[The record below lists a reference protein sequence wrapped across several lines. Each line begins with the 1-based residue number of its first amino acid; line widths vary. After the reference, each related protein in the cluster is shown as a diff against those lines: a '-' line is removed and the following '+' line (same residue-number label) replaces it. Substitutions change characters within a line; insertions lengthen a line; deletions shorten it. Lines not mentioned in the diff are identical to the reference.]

1 MKPIK
6 YVSPQEAVRVIKS
19 GDRVHLSSVAV
30 TPHTLIKPMVERG
43 RNGELYGVIIQHI
56 HVEGQIEYANPEFE
70 GIFETEQFFVG
81 GNLRKQTQT
90 GYADYIPVFLSETQ
104 KLIREGYVH
113 VNVAMIMVSPP
124 DKHGFVS
131 LGTSVDATLAAV
143 ECADVVI
150 AAVNPNVPRCWGDAM
165 ISVEQ
170 IDIFVEDQAKLYTH
184 SFGPLTKE
192 EIQIGINVA
201 TLVEDGAC
209 MQMGIG
215 GIPNAVLAQLGN
227 HKDLGVH
234 TEMFTDGILPL
245 VEKGII
251 TGKYKNIDK
260 GKMVA
265 SFLMGTQELY
275 DFVDDNPRVA
285 MMDVA
290 HTNNVAVIRKLDKV
304 TAINSALAID
314 ITGQVCADSI
324 GIRHYSGV
332 GGQIDFIRGAG
343 HSKGG
348 KPIIA
353 MTSETAKGGSK
364 ISPTL
369 IEGSGVVS
377 TRANIH
383 WVVTEHGVVNLYG
396 KTLQERARLIIS
408 VAHPAHRESLE
419 KAAFERYGSH
429 FHFVKDRSRI

>member
-1 MKPIK
+1 MKQIK
-6 YVSPQEAVRVIKS
+6 YVSPQEAVKVIKS

-43 RNGELYGVIIQHI
+43 RNGELYGVKIQHI
-56 HVEGQIEYANPEFE
+56 HVEGNVEYANPEFE
-70 GIFETEQFFVG
+70 GIFESEQFFVG
-81 GNLRKQTQT
+81 GNLRKQTQA

-104 KLIREGYVH
+104 KLIREGYLH
-113 VNVAMIMVSPP
+113 VNVAMVMVSPP

-131 LGTSVDATLAAV
+131 LGTSVDATLAAI

-165 ISVEQ
+165 IHVDQ
-170 IDIFVEDQAKLYTH
+170 IDIFVEDDIKLFTH
-184 SFGPLTKE
+184 GFTPLTPE
-192 EIQIGINVA
+192 EVQIGINVA
-201 TLVEDGAC
+201 NLIEDGAC
-209 MQMGIG
+209 LQMGIG

-234 TEMFTDGILPL
+234 TEMFADGILPL
-245 VEKGII
+245 VEKGIV
-251 TGKYKNIDK
+251 TGKHKSIDR

-265 SFLMGTQELY
+265 SFLMGSQDLY
-275 DFVDDNPRVA
+275 DFVNDNPRVA

-290 HTNNVAVIRKLDKV
+290 HTNSVAVIRKLEKV

-324 GIRHYSGV
+324 GIKHYSGV

-343 HSKGG
+343 YSKGG

-353 MTSETAKGGSK
+353 IPSVTAKGVSK
-364 ISPTL
+364 ICPIL

-383 WVVTEHGVVNLYG
+383 WVVTEHGAVNLYG
-396 KTLQERARLIIS
+396 KTLQERARLLIS
-408 VAHPAHRESLE
+408 IAHPAHRESLE
-419 KAAFERYGSH
+419 KSAFDRFGSH
-429 FHFVKDRSRI
+429 FHFVKDSSRQ